1 MKSEAENNLPKIEMV
16 SLDSIHK
23 NPDNP
28 RIIKDDKFKKL
39 VASVLKFPEM
49 LRIRPVVVDAGMM
62 ILGGNMRYEACKS
75 AGLTDIPIIRA
86 DGLTEEQ
93 KKEFIIKDNVSG
105 GEWDWP
111 ELANKWDVSELAE
124 WGFDVPQLLIEDIN
138 LDEDNSNESSG
149 LEQCTCP
156 KCGFKWNKENA

>member
-1 MKSEAENNLPKIEMV
+1 MNSNQQEVMPEIKMV
-16 SLDSIHK
+16 ALDSIHK

-39 VASVLKFPEM
+39 VASVIKFPEM
-49 LRIRPVVVDAGMM
+49 LSIRPVVVDIDMM

-75 AGLTDIPIIRA
+75 AGLKEIPIIMA

-105 GEWDWP
+105 GEWDWS
-111 ELANKWDVSELAE
+111 ELANEWDVSELEE
-124 WGFDVPQLLIEDIN
+124 WGLDVPVLPIENID
-138 LDEDNSNESSG
+138 LDEDDSKESSG
-149 LEQCTCP
+149 LEKCTCP